1 MIFNH
6 VKLDRAVIFIN
17 YDAGVVFLAFLPNT
31 LNWNKMMLPLE
42 SNLFNL
48 LELVKKSIKEDFL
61 RNCLT
66 LVSFVYN
73 LSVLKVNVLEANN
86 SRIEKK

>member
-17 YDAGVVFLAFLPNT
+17 YDASVVFLTFLPNT
-31 LNWNKMMLPLE
+31 LNWNKMMLPE
-42 SNLFNL
+42 SNLLNL

-66 LVSFVYN
+66 LVLFVYN